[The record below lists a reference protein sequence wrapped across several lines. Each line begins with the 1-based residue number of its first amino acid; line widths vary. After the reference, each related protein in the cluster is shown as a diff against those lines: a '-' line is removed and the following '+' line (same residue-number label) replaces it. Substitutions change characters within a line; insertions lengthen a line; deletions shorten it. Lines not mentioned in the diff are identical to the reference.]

1 MNWLEALSQTYD
13 NCASHIGDARDKTPL
28 LPTCHSTQNAHIEV
42 AIDQN
47 GSFLRAKVLAK
58 DEAVTVIPCTEAG
71 GGRAGAKPTCHPLC
85 DKLQYLAGDFLPF
98 GGDVT
103 SGFTA
108 DPGEPHRIYKA
119 LLSDW
124 CKSPYG
130 NQMAISVFEY
140 IRKGTLIADL
150 CKCDVL
156 PKDEATGKLIKE
168 WKGSTDSKPAICLAM
183 PAGATPD
190 EAFVRWAVEI
200 PGESQARLDTNKTV
214 WKSWTNYY
222 NTVLGQRGLCYV
234 SGEQIPLAIQ
244 HPAKLRNAGDKA
256 KLISAN
262 DGSGYTFRGRF
273 TDDNGEQACGVGF
286 EVTQKAH
293 NALRWLIARQGYRFD
308 TQAIVAWSIE
318 GRTIPD
324 PMGDSL
330 SVLFPEMQN
339 AEGKPDSACSPSTVD
354 DTGGQEFAARL
365 RAAIAGYGK
374 ELSDNSGIV
383 VLALDSATPG
393 RMSITYYRELQ
404 ASEFLDQIETWHESC
419 SWWQNFGKDR
429 RFFGAPAPRD
439 IAEVAYGRRL
449 DDRLRSATVR
459 RLLPCIIDGVA
470 IPRDLVESCVHRAA
484 NRSGLEH
491 WEWEK
496 ALGIA
501 CALYRKLT
509 SKERNYDM
517 DLDTTCD
524 HRDYLYGRLLALAE
538 HLESR
543 ALYIAGENRDTTAA
557 KLMQR
562 FAEHPFSTWRS
573 IELALVPSATRL
585 RAMRPG
591 FLFQIQQEMDAAVHK
606 FKTIADY
613 NSDAKLSGEFLLGYH
628 LQRHDLRKKPN
639 DDDQNDTPQQDQP

>member
-1 MNWLEALSQTYD
+1 MEW
-13 NCASHIGDARDKTPL
+13 
-28 LPTCHSTQNAHIEV
+28 
-42 AIDQN
+42 N
-47 GSFLRAKVLAK
+47 GLT
-58 DEAVTVIPCTEAG
+58 DGIPVICRVMPVGTTLD
-71 GGRAGAKPTCHPLC
+71 GA
-85 DKLQYLAGDFLPF
+85 F
-98 GGDVT
+98 
-103 SGFTA
+103 
-108 DPGEPHRIYKA
+108 I
-119 LLSDW
+119 
-124 CKSPYG
+124 
-130 NQMAISVFEY
+130 
-140 IRKGTLIADL
+140 
-150 CKCDVL
+150 
-156 PKDEATGKLIKE
+156 
-168 WKGSTDSKPAICLAM
+168 
-183 PAGATPD
+183 
-190 EAFVRWAVEI
+190 RWAVEI
-200 PGESQARLDTNKTV
+200 PGDPQSRLDNDRTI
-214 WKSWTNYY
+214 WESWIRYY
-222 NTVLGQRGLCYV
+222 RTTRAQPGLCYV
-234 SGEQIPLAIQ
+234 SGEPVPLAIQ

-262 DGSGYTFRGRF
+262 DSSGYTFRGRF
-273 TDDNGEQACGVGF
+273 TDKTGDQACGVGL

-339 AEGKPDSACSPSTVD
+339 AEGKPDSACSPSNVD

-374 ELSDNSGIV
+374 GLSDNSGIV

-404 ASEFLDQIETWHESC
+404 ASEFLARIEAWHATC
-419 SWWQNFGKDR
+419 AWWQDFGKGR

-524 HRDYLYGRLLALAE
+524 RRDYLYGRLLALAE

-585 RAMRPG
+585 RALRPG
-591 FLFQIQQEMDAAVHK
+591 FLFQVQQEMDSVVHK